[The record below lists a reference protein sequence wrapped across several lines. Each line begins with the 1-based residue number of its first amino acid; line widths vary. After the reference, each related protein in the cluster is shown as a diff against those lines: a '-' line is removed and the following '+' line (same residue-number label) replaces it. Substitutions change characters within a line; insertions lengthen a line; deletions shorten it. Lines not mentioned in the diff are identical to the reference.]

1 MAQVALT
8 PEADRDLLDLLSYL
22 AEKSD
27 STVDYLTDVV
37 NLVFQN
43 LAEYPLLGRARDE
56 LVPGM
61 RSLYSSGYI
70 FFYFPPE
77 SNEDDVVL
85 VAHIVRPE
93 RDIEALFELKRIE

>member
-22 AEKSD
+22 DEKSARAAD
-27 STVDYLTDVV
+27 GLTDMAIQ
-37 NLVFQN
+37 VFQN
-43 LAEYPLLGRARDE
+43 LAEYPLLGRAPDE

-93 RDIEALFELKRIE
+93 RDIEALFELNRIE

>member
-1 MAQVALT
+1 MAQVVLT
-8 PEADRDLLDLLSYL
+8 PDAETDLLDLLSYL

-27 STVDYLTDVV
+27 RTVDYLTNVV

-70 FFYFPPE
+70 FFYFSPE
-77 SNEDDVVL
+77 SNEGDVVL
-85 VAHIVRPE
+85 IAHIVRPE
-93 RDIEALFELKRIE
+93 RDVDALFGAEE